1 MKRPRGAQP
10 RVVWGAAQPG
20 QAVGWQRGLLRQAQ
34 GPVAG
39 GRYNQIS
46 IAVVLIS
53 APPKPAFASL
63 HHLCPD
69 LQPRPKPR
77 QTRLPAATFDG
88 SAWLPALLCAL
99 LCLPLQPVQAADEA
113 LALRNIELQFR
124 RGETQIALQNLEQGL
139 QASPGD
145 AGLRL
150 LKAIIL
156 SESGRPSDAA
166 RLLEQLTQ
174 DFPELPEPYNNLA
187 VLQAAAGRLQQARA
201 SLESALRL
209 DPLYRTAHENLGD
222 VLVRLALQAYQAAA
236 RNRNDAPLQTK
247 LRLARELTAAR

>member
-1 MKRPRGAQP
+1 M
-10 RVVWGAAQPG
+10 
-20 QAVGWQRGLLRQAQ
+20 
-34 GPVAG
+34 
-39 GRYNQIS
+39 
-46 IAVVLIS
+46 
-53 APPKPAFASL
+53 
-63 HHLCPD
+63 
-69 LQPRPKPR
+69 QPRPKPR
-77 QTRLPAATFDG
+77 QARLPATTFDG
-88 SAWLPALLCAL
+88 TAWLPTLLCAL

-113 LALRNIELQFR
+113 QALRNIEQQFR
-124 RGETQIALQNLEQGL
+124 RGETQAALQSLEQGL
-139 QASPGD
+139 QARPGD

-156 SESGRPSDAA
+156 SESGRPTDAA

-222 VLVRLALQAYQAAA
+222 VLVRLALQAYEAAA
-236 RNRNDAPLQTK
+236 GKRIDAPLQTK